1 MLNRATLWLPARMVY
16 RICPSEVS
24 ARLVG
29 WLPIGTAVPTEPVC
43 GVIATI
49 ELPVTVLEPE
59 PTLAMMLREN
69 GSYRRWFTPSVST
82 LKIVSGTGFETP
94 QPGAGFDTVTGAHP

>member
-1 MLNRATLWLPARMVY
+1 MY

-24 ARLVG
+24 ARFVG
-29 WLPIGTAVPTEPVC
+29 WLPIATGVPTVAVS

-49 ELPVTVLEPE
+49 EFPVTVLEPD

-69 GSYRRWFTPSVST
+69 GS
-82 LKIVSGTGFETP
+82 
-94 QPGAGFDTVTGAHP
+94 